1 MIAVGPIVMSFV
13 LGRVFN
19 VGNINFQKNLC
30 VIIEEFA
37 SSLFINFPMS
47 RSQSHLPLRQY
58 RFVRLYFRGGI
69 SPSEDTIS
77 KATHESGVESILGLQ
92 ASHHSIGNTLDLIVI
107 STCLLNKVIK
117 MWAGKIKCYHSRSN
131 VLDYYELFY
140 PLKTFSGSQ
149 K

>member
-19 VGNINFQKNLC
+19 VGNINFHKNLC

-47 RSQSHLPLRQY
+47 GSQSHLRQY

-69 SPSEDTIS
+69 LPSEDTIS

-107 STCLLNKVIK
+107 STGLHNKVIK

-131 VLDYYELFY
+131 DVDYYELFY